1 MLSKQIKTDHIL
13 GFSQQHFFNISMLR
27 VLPRLCRP
35 NARPFVAHRDTHF
48 GTSAAGQNTADSSDI
63 GAATSGPS
71 SSSPPQP
78 SSSARGTSDTTP
90 PAPNDSSLPKD
101 DASPAITG
109 LPTMYTP
116 DPSSSSRLPTYSSP
130 PFHTHA
136 FFKALEKT
144 FPEDTARSFMRATRA
159 LLVDRIGRVRR
170 EALTI
175 KDLDNVRCS
184 DFFLASN
191 YDLRF
196 WCVCHLAFLCSK
208 HTFFVQ
214 PCQSSERR

>member
-1 MLSKQIKTDHIL
+1 
-13 GFSQQHFFNISMLR
+13 MLR
-27 VLPRLCRP
+27 ALPRFCRP
-35 NARPFVAHRDTHF
+35 NVRPFVAHRDTHF
-48 GTSAAGQNTADSSDI
+48 GTSAGGQDTADMC
-63 GAATSGPS
+63 AATSGPF

-78 SSSARGTSDTTP
+78 LASSGAKGMSDPTSP
-90 PAPNDSSLPKD
+90 PPDDSSLPKD
-101 DASPAITG
+101 DASPAI

-116 DPSSSSRLPTYSSP
+116 DLSSCSRLPTYSSP

-144 FPEDTARSFMRATRA
+144 FPEDTARSLMRATRA

-191 YDLRF
+191 YDLRL
-196 WCVCHLAFLCSK
+196 WCICHLGFLCSK

-214 PCQSSERR
+214 PCQSSEQR